1 MKTRRELLK
10 SPYYWNTGIQIEL
23 YHQFEAYMKK
33 NHLNRTELAKH
44 LGCTKG
50 YVSQLLSG
58 DFDHKMSKFF
68 ELSLAIGKIPVVK
81 FEDVDKYI
89 QEDKRLNQNMLY
101 SKTSA
106 VKIEVS
112 VNSVENN
119 IPNYEE
125 LPVPF
130 EPECS
135 ANINNGYS
143 KYKKE
148 YINAPQA

>member
-1 MKTRRELLK
+1 METRENLLK
-10 SPYYWNTGIQIEL
+10 SPYYWNAEL
-23 YHQFEAYMKK
+23 QLELFRQFEAYMRKK
-33 NHLNRTELAKH
+33 HLNRTQLAKH

-50 YVSQLLSG
+50 YVTQLLSG

-89 QEDKRLNQNMLY
+89 QEDKRLNQNMSY

-112 VNSVENN
+112 VNSAEND
-119 IPNYEE
+119 IPNYGES
-125 LPVPF
+125 PVQF

-148 YINAPQA
+148 NINAPQA